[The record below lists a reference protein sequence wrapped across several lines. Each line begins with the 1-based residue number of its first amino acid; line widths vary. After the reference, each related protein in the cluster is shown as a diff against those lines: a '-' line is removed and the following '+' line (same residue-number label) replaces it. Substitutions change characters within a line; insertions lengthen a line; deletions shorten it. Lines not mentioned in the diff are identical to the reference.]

1 MNANDYTIRFSDLLR
16 REHGALA
23 DFLVEL
29 AAFDERA
36 LWRNLGH
43 ASLFDYLH
51 RALGLSRGA
60 AYYRN
65 VGANLVRR
73 FPEIVEPLRDG
84 RLCVS
89 VLVALAKAITPE
101 NRAEVLP
108 RFFHRS
114 KSEAQAIAAEI
125 RPADIVPRR
134 EVVTAARREA
144 KRAPSRVERA
154 TAELPEV
161 DPAHIVMPGELKLA
175 TPAPPPTPATPAVP
189 SPARDDRPVIEPLT
203 AELSRLHVTV
213 PRSLLSKLDRARDA
227 RSPSKPGAT
236 TAEILEA
243 ALDLLL
249 DRADKRRGLVARPQA
264 KLRPAKPDRVRAS
277 VLREVW
283 KRDGG
288 KCQYRLANGQTCG
301 STCRVEAHHR
311 EARAHGGGHATADDL
326 VLLCDVHHDLVTREQ
341 FGEDWIDRCV
351 RERREARGSIG
362 TGTFAP
368 MAGAERTAGVGPP

>member
-1 MNANDYTIRFSDLLR
+1 MNANDYTLRLSDLLR

-36 LWRNLGH
+36 LWRQLGH

-51 RALGLSRGA
+51 RTLGLSRGA

-65 VGANLVRR
+65 VGADLVRR

-114 KSEAQAIAAEI
+114 KSEAKAIAAEI
-125 RPADIVPRR
+125 RPADVVPRR
-134 EVVTAARREA
+134 ELVTAVRQEDR
-144 KRAPSRVERA
+144 RA
-154 TAELPEV
+154 TPAAEEASATLHEV
-161 DPAHIVMPGELKLA
+161 DAAQIVMPGELELA
-175 TPAPPPTPATPAVP
+175 TSAPPRAPATPTEP
-189 SPARDDRPVIEPLT
+189 SPARDDRPVVEPLT
-203 AELSRLHVTV
+203 ADLARLHVTV
-213 PRSLLSKLDRARDA
+213 PKRLLSKLDRARDA
-227 RSPSKPGAT
+227 LSHSKPGAS
-236 TAEILEA
+236 TAEILDA

-249 DRADKRRGLVARPQA
+249 DRAAKRKGLVSKPQA
-264 KLRPAKPDRVRAS
+264 KLRPAKPETVRAS

-288 KCQYRLANGQTCG
+288 RCQFKLANGQICG

-311 EARAHGGGHATADDL
+311 EARAHGGGHATAEDL
-326 VLLCDVHHDLVTREQ
+326 VLLCDVHHDVVTREQ
-341 FGEDWIDRCV
+341 FGDDWIDRCV
-351 RERREARGSIG
+351 RERREARGPSG
-362 TGTFAP
+362 TGLFA
-368 MAGAERTAGVGPP
+368 AA